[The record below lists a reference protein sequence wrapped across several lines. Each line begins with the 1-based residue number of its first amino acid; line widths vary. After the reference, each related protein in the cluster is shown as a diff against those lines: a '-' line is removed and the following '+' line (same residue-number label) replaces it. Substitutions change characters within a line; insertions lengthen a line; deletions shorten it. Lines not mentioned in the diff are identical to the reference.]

1 MALQSLPRSA
11 ESYSRIQREEIG
23 AAVQATSRLWK
34 RMGDDFDASLL
45 TVAPEVLRVWDIAQ
59 ERVTAGA
66 LEYVPAVLEETG
78 QRRALKARFEP
89 DVDFLVGTA
98 GDGLPTEGLLTSAVI
113 RSKAALAEGASTAQ
127 ALARGGA
134 FLTLATGTLL
144 SDTGRSAERV
154 AAHARPVT
162 GYVRMLNPPSCGRC
176 VILAGKRSSNSTP
189 FLRHPGC
196 DCRNIPASES
206 IGGDLA
212 VDSKAYLDS
221 LDDEA
226 LTKALGSRA
235 NAEAFRM
242 GADQNQLINAYRRS
256 GGVRPAQVY
265 GRNVRYTTEGT
276 TRRGLAY
283 SRLRQAGY
291 AQRQTDVRL
300 RGDRYFRAKAPRL
313 MPETILSLATS
324 KADADRLLRLYGW
337 IL

>member
-1 MALQSLPRSA
+1 MPLQSLPRSA
-11 ESYSRIQREEIG
+11 ETYSRTQRTEIA
-23 AAVQATSRLWK
+23 AAVAATRRLWR
-34 RMGDDFDASLL
+34 RMGDDFDTSLL
-45 TVAPEVLRVWDIAQ
+45 MVGPDILRVWDIAQ

-78 QRRALKARFEP
+78 QRRALTARFEP

-113 RSKAALAEGASTAQ
+113 RSKVAVAEGASTAQ

-162 GYVRMLNPPSCGRC
+162 GCVRMLNPPSCGRC
-176 VILAGKRSSNSTP
+176 VILAGKRSGNSTP

-265 GRNVRYTTEGT
+265 GRNVKYTTEGA

-283 SRLRQAGY
+283 SRM
-291 AQRQTDVRL
+291 
-300 RGDRYFRAKAPRL
+300 RAANGRRAPRL
-313 MPETILSLATS
+313 MPESILQIATS